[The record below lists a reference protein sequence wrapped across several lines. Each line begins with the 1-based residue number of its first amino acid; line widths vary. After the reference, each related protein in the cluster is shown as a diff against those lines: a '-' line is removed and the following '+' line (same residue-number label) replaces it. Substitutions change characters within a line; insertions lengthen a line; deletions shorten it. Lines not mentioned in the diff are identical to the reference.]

1 MNIGQ
6 IHGTGGLG
14 KGPDRPQSSKDGG
27 RVDGQGSV
35 QDSALISENS
45 REALREM
52 EGISNRL
59 HDDASAREGVV
70 AEVKQRLESGYLDT
84 AEVYRDVARS
94 ILAED

>member
-14 KGPDRPQSSKDGG
+14 KGPDRPQSPKDGG
-27 RVDGQGSV
+27 RVEGQGSAR
-35 QDSALISENS
+35 DSALISENS

-59 HDDASAREGVV
+59 HDDASERKGVV
-70 AEVKQRLESGYLDT
+70 AEVKQRLASGYLDKP
-84 AEVYRDVARS
+84 EVYRDVARS
-94 ILAED
+94 ILSDD